1 VADDGSQQH
10 VSAEDPYGDHRLVIA
25 IDGPAAAGKT
35 TVARAVAE
43 ELGAILLDT
52 GVLYRALTLKA
63 LRSDADLADG
73 DALAGLAR
81 EHHIDIV
88 PLSRDD
94 GRLYDVLLDG
104 DDVTWEIRT
113 SAVDTS
119 VSVVAAHGP
128 VRNALL
134 PVQRR
139 IAASRGPI
147 VMVGRDIGTTV
158 VPNAGTKIFLN
169 ASPEE
174 RARRRLHE
182 LHERGVV
189 AEIDQLT
196 EELRHRDELDR
207 SRTTSP
213 LRPADDAIIV
223 DTDGQSIETVVAL
236 VEELVRV
243 AWERLGVADPATSL
257 LNGNSS
263 A

>member
-1 VADDGSQQH
+1 MADDASQF
-10 VSAEDPYGDHRLVIA
+10 SADRADPHGDHRLVIA

-63 LRSDADLADG
+63 LRSGTDSSDG
-73 DALAGLAR
+73 PALATLAR
-81 EHHIDIV
+81 DHHIDIT

-104 DDVTWEIRT
+104 EDVTWDIRG
-113 SAVDTS
+113 ADVDAN

-128 VRNALL
+128 VRSALL

-139 IAASRGPI
+139 IAASAGPI

-158 VPNAGTKIFLN
+158 VPNAGTKVFLN

-182 LHERGVV
+182 LEERGVA
-189 AEIDQLT
+189 AELGQLT
-196 EELRHRDELDR
+196 ADLRRRDELDR
-207 SRTTSP
+207 SRATSP

-223 DTDGQSIETVVAL
+223 DTDGQPVAAVVAL
-236 VEELVRV
+236 VEELVRE
-243 AWERLGVADPATSL
+243 AWDRLGVSGRATVSGHRPA
-257 LNGNSS
+257 
-263 A
+263 

>member
-1 VADDGSQQH
+1 MADDASQH
-10 VSAEDPYGDHRLVIA
+10 PASPEEPHGDHRLVIA

-63 LRSDADLADG
+63 LRSGADLNDG
-73 DALAGLAR
+73 DTLATLAHD
-81 EHHIDIV
+81 HHIDIV

-104 DDVTWEIRT
+104 DDVTWDIRT
-113 SAVDTS
+113 SAVDAS
-119 VSVVAAHGP
+119 VSVVAAHRP

-139 IAASRGPI
+139 IAASRGPV

-182 LHERGVV
+182 LRERGVA

-196 EELRHRDELDR
+196 DDLRHRDELDR

-223 DTDGQSIETVVAL
+223 ETDGQPIDTVVTL
-236 VEELVRV
+236 VEELVRT
-243 AWERLGVADPATSL
+243 AWERLGVAIPAASVV
-257 LNGNSS
+257 NGDGS

>member
-1 VADDGSQQH
+1 MATDASRAHGASDENH
-10 VSAEDPYGDHRLVIA
+10 GDHRLVIA

-63 LRSDADLADG
+63 LRSAADLGDG
-73 DALAGLAR
+73 DALAELVR
-81 EHHIDIV
+81 DHHIDIV
-88 PLSRDD
+88 PLSQDD

-113 SAVDTS
+113 STVDAN

-158 VPNAGTKIFLN
+158 VPNAGTKIYLN

-174 RARRRLHE
+174 RARRRMHE
-182 LHERGVV
+182 LKERGVE
-189 AEIDQLT
+189 AEIGQLT
-196 EELRHRDELDR
+196 DDLRRRDELDR
-207 SRTTSP
+207 SRTASP

-223 DTDGQSIETVVAL
+223 DTDGQSIDTVVGL
-236 VEELVRV
+236 VENLVRTT
-243 AWERLGVADPATSL
+243 WDRLGVPEPVGGVAR
-257 LNGNSS
+257 GNTT

>member
-1 VADDGSQQH
+1 MADVASRF
-10 VSAEDPYGDHRLVIA
+10 SADREDPHGDHRLVIA

-63 LRSDADLADG
+63 LRSAADLRDG
-73 DALAGLAR
+73 DVLAAFAQD
-81 EHHIDIV
+81 HHIDIA

-104 DDVTWEIRT
+104 DDVTWDIR
-113 SAVDTS
+113 SADVDAN

-128 VRNALL
+128 VRNSLL

-139 IAASRGPI
+139 IAASAGPI

-182 LHERGVV
+182 LEERGVA
-189 AEIDQLT
+189 AEIEQLT
-196 EELRHRDELDR
+196 ADLRRRDELDR
-207 SRTTSP
+207 NRETSP

-223 DTDGQSIETVVAL
+223 DTDGQSIETVVAR
-236 VEELVRV
+236 VEDLVRQ
-243 AWERLGVADPATSL
+243 AWERLGVTGQPAVGGRSQ
-257 LNGNSS
+257 

>member
-1 VADDGSQQH
+1 MVDDRNQDLPGDD
-10 VSAEDPYGDHRLVIA
+10 DPHGDHRLVIA

-35 TVARAVAE
+35 TIARAVAK
-43 ELGAILLDT
+43 ELDAILLDT

-63 LRSDADLADG
+63 LRNEVDLGDG
-73 DALAGLAR
+73 AALAVIVR
-81 EHHIDIV
+81 DHHIDIV
-88 PLSRDD
+88 PLSADD

-104 DDVTWEIRT
+104 DDVTWAIRST
-113 SAVDTS
+113 EVDAN

-158 VPNAGTKIFLN
+158 VPNAGTKIFLS

-182 LHERGVV
+182 LEERGVA
-189 AEIDQLT
+189 AELDQLT
-196 EELRHRDELDR
+196 ADLRRRDELDR
-207 SRTTSP
+207 NRETSP

-223 DTDGQSIETVVAL
+223 DTDGRSIDTVVTL
-236 VEELVRV
+236 VEELVRS
-243 AWERLGVADPATSL
+243 AWQRLGVADQIIAV
-257 LNGNSS
+257 GRGR

>member
-1 VADDGSQQH
+1 MATDGSRAYGA
-10 VSAEDPYGDHRLVIA
+10 SDDPHGDHRLVIA

-63 LRSDADLADG
+63 LRSNANLGDG

-81 EHHIDIV
+81 QHHIDIV

-113 SAVDTS
+113 SAVDAN
-119 VSVVAAHGP
+119 VSIVAAHSP

-139 IAASRGPI
+139 IAASRGAI

-169 ASPEE
+169 ASAEE
-174 RARRRLHE
+174 RARRRQHE
-182 LHERGVV
+182 LQERGVE
-189 AEIDQLT
+189 AEIGQLT
-196 EELRHRDELDR
+196 DDLRRRDELDR
-207 SRTTSP
+207 SRATSP
-213 LRPADDAIIV
+213 LRPADDAIII
-223 DTDGQSIETVVAL
+223 DTDGQSIDMVVEL
-236 VEELVRV
+236 VEDLVRT
-243 AWERLGVADPATSL
+243 AWDRLGVPETATGIAR
-257 LNGNSS
+257 GNLR

>member
-1 VADDGSQQH
+1 MVDDASQH
-10 VSAEDPYGDHRLVIA
+10 HAPDDDPHGDHRLVIA

-63 LRSDADLADG
+63 LRTDADLADG
-73 DALAGLAR
+73 EALAGLAR

-88 PLSRDD
+88 PLSRND

-113 SAVDTS
+113 SAIDTN
-119 VSVVAAHGP
+119 VSVVAAHRP

-158 VPNAGTKIFLN
+158 VPNAGTKIYLS

-182 LHERGVV
+182 LQERGVA

-207 SRTTSP
+207 TRTTSP

-223 DTDGQSIETVVAL
+223 DTDGQAIDTVVNL
-236 VEELVRV
+236 VEELVRT
-243 AWERLGVADPATSL
+243 AWERLGVAGPAAVVV
-257 LNGNSS
+257 NGNTG

>member
-1 VADDGSQQH
+1 MADDARQF
-10 VSAEDPYGDHRLVIA
+10 SADREDPYGDHRLVIA

-63 LRSDADLADG
+63 LQTRADLADG
-73 DALAGLAR
+73 DELAGLANA
-81 EHHIDIV
+81 HHINIA
-88 PLSRDD
+88 PLSKDD

-104 DDVTWEIRT
+104 DDVTWAIRT
-113 SAVDTS
+113 ADVDAN

-128 VRNALL
+128 VRNSLL

-139 IAASRGPI
+139 IAASAGPI

-182 LHERGVV
+182 LRERGVE
-189 AEIDQLT
+189 AELDQLT
-196 EELRHRDELDR
+196 ADLRRRDERDR
-207 SRTTSP
+207 SRATSP

-223 DTDGQSIETVVAL
+223 DTDGQPIEAVVAL
-236 VEELVRV
+236 VEDLVRQ
-243 AWERLGVADPATSL
+243 AWDRLGVAGQASVSGRSPA
-257 LNGNSS
+257 
-263 A
+263 

>member
-1 VADDGSQQH
+1 MATDGSRAH
-10 VSAEDPYGDHRLVIA
+10 GACDDAHGDHRLVIA

-63 LRSDADLADG
+63 LRTSVNLGDG
-73 DALAGLAR
+73 DALAELAR

-88 PLSRDD
+88 PLTLDD

-104 DDVTWEIRT
+104 ADVTWEIRT
-113 SAVDTS
+113 SAVDAN

-169 ASPEE
+169 ASAEE
-174 RARRRLHE
+174 RARRRQHE
-182 LHERGVV
+182 LQERGVE
-189 AEIDQLT
+189 AEIGPLT
-196 EELRHRDELDR
+196 DDLRRRDELDR
-207 SRTTSP
+207 SRVTSP

-223 DTDGQSIETVVAL
+223 DTDGQSIDAVVDQ
-236 VEELVRV
+236 VEDLVRK
-243 AWERLGVADPATSL
+243 AWDRLGVPETTASVVSRNTLA
-257 LNGNSS
+257 
-263 A
+263 

>member
-1 VADDGSQQH
+1 MADDRNQHLPGSD
-10 VSAEDPYGDHRLVIA
+10 DPHGDHRLVIA

-43 ELGAILLDT
+43 ELDAILLDT

-63 LRSDADLADG
+63 LRSQTDLADG
-73 DALAGLAR
+73 EALAVIAR
-81 EHHIDIV
+81 KHHIDIV
-88 PLSRDD
+88 PLSQDD

-104 DDVTWEIRT
+104 DDVTWAIR
-113 SAVDTS
+113 SPEVDAN

-128 VRNALL
+128 VRRALL

-158 VPNAGTKIFLN
+158 VPNAGTKIFLS

-182 LHERGVV
+182 LAERGIA
-189 AEIDQLT
+189 AELDQLT
-196 EELRHRDELDR
+196 ADLRRRDEIDR
-207 SRTTSP
+207 NRELSP
-213 LRPADDAIIV
+213 LRPAEDAITV
-223 DTDGQSIETVVAL
+223 DTDGQSIATVVTL
-236 VEELVRV
+236 VEDLVRN
-243 AWERLGVADPATSL
+243 AWQRLGVGGEVTPAGRL
-257 LNGNSS
+257 R